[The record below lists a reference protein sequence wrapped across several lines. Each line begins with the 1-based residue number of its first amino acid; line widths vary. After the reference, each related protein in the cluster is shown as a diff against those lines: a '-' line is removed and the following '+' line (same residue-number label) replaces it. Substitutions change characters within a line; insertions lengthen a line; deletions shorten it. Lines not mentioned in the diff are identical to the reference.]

1 MPSETQRELT
11 AGDPAPNIEAE
22 DDQGK
27 PFRLSD
33 LKGKNVVVFFYPKA
47 NTPG

>member
-1 MPSETQRELT
+1 MSAHEL
-11 AGDPAPNIEAE
+11 AVGDAAPAVEVQDE
-22 DDQGK
+22 QGR

-33 LKGKNVVVFFYPKA
+33 LKGKNIVVFFYPKA